1 MDAGSVTITIM
12 FQARK
17 ERRVHGKKDK
27 KWNKGK
33 ENQINKPKFVIFQVC
48 FFFFS
53 SDTVS
58 EVYVT
63 SHWLGLGHIMML
75 TCERL
80 RNKSVV
86 TASEEES

>member
-33 ENQINKPKFVIFQVC
+33 ENQINKPKLVIFQGF

-58 EVYVT
+58 EISVT
-63 SHWLGLGHIMML
+63 SYWLGLGHMTL

>member
-1 MDAGSVTITIM
+1 MLDLSPSQLCSKQEKREGSMVKRIRNEI
-12 FQARK
+12 R
-17 ERRVHGKKDK
+17 GKKTRLTSQ
-27 KWNKGK
+27 NLSYF
-33 ENQINKPKFVIFQVC
+33 KFVC
-48 FFFFS
+48 FFS

-58 EVYVT
+58 EVSVT

>member
-48 FFFFS
+48 FFFFPQ
-53 SDTVS
+53 TL
-58 EVYVT
+58 YQKF
-63 SHWLGLGHIMML
+63 ML
-75 TCERL
+75 LLTD
-80 RNKSVV
+80 
-86 TASEEES
+86 